1 MEAQSTEGRGAVK
14 RPQWTSQ
21 RAFILASVAG
31 AVGLGSLW
39 RFPYI
44 VGENG
49 GGTFIVAYLVCILA
63 VGLPLFILETSGGS
77 LVNRGPVGLFRGIG
91 GKYGSWFGWLVVGVV
106 LMVMSYYLVVT
117 GWSLGYFV
125 DAVRVG
131 PKHFADF
138 SSGYASVWWFFA
150 AGVLVFLVVRRG
162 VRSVEWLAKILM
174 PLLIV
179 MVAALAIYAQTLDGG
194 GRALEF
200 YGSFDLA
207 TFLAPRTWQVAAG
220 QAFYSLGVG
229 TGILITYGS
238 YIPKNVNI
246 VTSSAAVTVTNSV
259 IALAAGIMVF
269 SVIFTFG
276 MAPDT
281 GSELSFVAFPR
292 IFDELTGGRFIAIVF
307 FGLLFSAAFTSSYS
321 WLMVVVAPLRE
332 ELRMSNGR
340 SALIATGTM
349 LALGIPSALSF
360 TPLQLKI
367 GDMHVLDW
375 VDQLTGSGIVVVVGL
390 VGVALIA
397 WRLPR
402 AKLVG
407 EMSARVWRVGPVR
420 FSPYAIVAFGRY
432 IPAAVVLLLIVTAI
446 V

>member
-1 MEAQSTEGRGAVK
+1 MEAESAEGRGLGK

-63 VGLPLFILETSGGS
+63 VGLPLFILETSAGS
-77 LVNRGPVGLFRGIG
+77 LANQGPVGLFRRISGR
-91 GKYGSWFGWLVVGVV
+91 YGSWFGWLVVAVV

-125 DAVRVG
+125 DAIRVG
-131 PKHFADF
+131 PRPFEDF

-150 AGVLVFLVVRRG
+150 AGALVFLVVRRG

-200 YGSFDLA
+200 YGTFDLA
-207 TFLAPRTWQVAAG
+207 TFLEPRTWQVAAG

-246 VTSSAAVTVTNSV
+246 VASSAAVTVTNLAIS
-259 IALAAGIMVF
+259 LAAGIMVF

-276 MAPDT
+276 VAPDT
-281 GSELSFVAFPR
+281 GSELSFTAFPG
-292 IFDELTGGRFIAIVF
+292 IFEELMGGRFIAIVF
-307 FGLLFSAAFTSSYS
+307 FGLLFAAAFSSSYS
-321 WLMVVVAPLRE
+321 WLMVVAAPLRD

-340 SALIATGTM
+340 AALVATGAM
-349 LALGIPSALSF
+349 LVLGIPSALSF
-360 TPLQLKI
+360 TPLQLSI
-367 GDMHVLDW
+367 GGMPVLDW

-390 VGVALIA
+390 IGVTLIA

-402 AKLVG
+402 AKLVE

-420 FSPYAIVAFGRY
+420 LSPYAIVAFGRY
-432 IPAAVVLLLIVTAI
+432 IPAAAVLLLVVTAI